1 MLWAVVAAA
10 GLLSGCL
17 GRSDLEDEDATG
29 GSAGTSSGGFGGVSG
44 SSGVGA
50 SGGSVSGGSAG
61 TGGAGAQ
68 GGNAGGG
75 VGGQGGNAGAAGN
88 AGSGGVGGAPACGP
102 GTCDGCCDPATGAC
116 QAGDEITACGVSG
129 ALCADCAELGFDCQ
143 AGTCAGKPPECSSM
157 SCSGCCDA
165 AGVCRGGDT
174 SDACG
179 NAGATC
185 ANCSALGEGCV
196 AGQCE
201 GPPPACSPAN
211 CDGCCDASGSCRP
224 GTSNGECGSDGEQ
237 CESCSSTGLQCSVP
251 GGYCAFVPSCSSATC
266 PNGCCDAS
274 GVCRDGRNDQAC
286 GSSGGTCSNCAS
298 SGQACAP
305 QGFCYNGTHCGPDNC
320 AGCCTGNGQCRPG
333 SGNQACGQ
341 FGGLCEN
348 CGAQGET
355 CQGQVCSNGSTCPA
369 AYPGCSPSAAT
380 SPAFRSNACSSD
392 DLNQLAT
399 GCSQGSCGSA
409 FGQLLNRNPS
419 CYDCMLQ
426 FTGDD
431 AYSRCLAPFLSASC
445 NHSFTCAAQC
455 NQAACGTCSDA
466 DQDACGNEVFGSGG
480 DCEDY
485 LVGLYCNQAAITGP
499 AAFCQFNGD
508 VGDWLLGVGNYFCG
522 Q

>member
-1 MLWAVVAAA
+1 MLWAVVAVT
-10 GLLSGCL
+10 GLLTGCL
-17 GRSDLEDEDATG
+17 GRSDLEDEETTG
-29 GSAGTSSGGFGGVSG
+29 GAAGASSGGFGGGSG
-44 SSGVGA
+44 SAGSGASGGFGA
-50 SGGSVSGGSAG
+50 SGGSAGIAGS
-61 TGGAGAQ
+61 GAQ

-75 VGGQGGNAGAAGN
+75 VGGQGGNAGNAGN
-88 AGSGGVGGAPACGP
+88 AGAGGAPDCGP
-102 GTCDGCCDPATGAC
+102 GTCDGCCDPATNAC
-116 QAGDEITACGVSG
+116 LSGDEITACGVSG

-143 AGTCAGKPPECSSM
+143 AGACAGKPPECSNM
-157 SCSGCCDA
+157 SCAGCCDT
-165 AGVCRGGDT
+165 AGVCRAGDT

-179 NAGATC
+179 VGGLSC
-185 ANCSALGEGCV
+185 ANCAAQGEGCV
-196 AGQCE
+196 SGKCE

-211 CDGCCDASGSCRP
+211 CSGCCDASGACQP
-224 GTSNGECGSDGEQ
+224 GTSNGQCGSDGGQ
-237 CESCSSTGLQCSVP
+237 CRSCTSSGLQCSVP

-274 GVCRDGRNDQAC
+274 GVCRDGRSDQAC
-286 GSSGGTCSNCAS
+286 GTSGGTCSNCSS

-341 FGGLCEN
+341 FGSLCEN
-348 CGAQGET
+348 CTATNET

-380 SPAFRSNACSSD
+380 SPAFRANACSAD
-392 DLNQLAT
+392 DLNQLAS
-399 GCSQGSCGSA
+399 GCSQGSCGPA
-409 FGQLLNRNPS
+409 FGLLLNRNPS

-431 AYSRCLAPFLSASC
+431 AYARCLAPFLSSSC

-455 NQAACGTCSDA
+455 NQAACGQCSDA
-466 DQDACGNEVFGSGG
+466 EQDACGNTVFGSGG

-485 LVGLYCNQAAITGP
+485 LTGLYCNQAAITGP

-508 VGDWLLGVGNYFCG
+508 VGDWLLGVGNHFCG